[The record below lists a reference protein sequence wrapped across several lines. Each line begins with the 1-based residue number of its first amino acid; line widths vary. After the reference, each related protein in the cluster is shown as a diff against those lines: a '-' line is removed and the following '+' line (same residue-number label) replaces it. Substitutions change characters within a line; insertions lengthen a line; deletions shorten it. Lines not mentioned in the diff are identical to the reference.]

1 MFYNLRMENTT
12 LLMDG
17 TASTGTVKFIGG
29 NFVNVTTNFV
39 VYPALITGITGYD
52 TSNFKVTGLSVPI
65 GVSGAYGSA
74 VKITSLSGVITLPKV
89 KLNVGGTFGTN
100 ETVTVKVEAVYR
112 DGSTAYVEKSATAT
126 GSLWLTDDD
135 VLVLITQGKNIVKL
149 NVYAKTNLAST
160 SVTVTVDA
168 YGKA

>member
-1 MFYNLRMENTT
+1 
-12 LLMDG
+12 MDG

-29 NFVNVTTNFV
+29 KFVNVTTNFV

-74 VKITSLSGVITLPKV
+74 VSITSLSGIITYPRV
-89 KLNVGGTFGTN
+89 KITWGGTFGTG
-100 ETVTVKVEAVYR
+100 ETVTVQITAVYS
-112 DGSTAYVEKSATAT
+112 DGTTASITKSATAV

-135 VLVLITQGKNIVKL
+135 VFALITQGKDITQLQVS
-149 NVYAKTNLAST
+149 ASSNLAST
-160 SVTVTVDA
+160 SVTVTVNA
-168 YGKA
+168 YGKG